1 LARQK
6 QVLLNFIDF
15 KKAFNC
21 IHKESLW
28 KISANYGNPNK
39 LINIKKC
46 FYQGSCCVLRAE
58 YCYLGRT
65 INQDR
70 GCEREVMIWLG
81 KANSVFGRLGDMGM
95 QDDISGVENENV

>member
-1 LARQK
+1 
-6 QVLLNFIDF
+6 
-15 KKAFNC
+15 
-21 IHKESLW
+21 
-28 KISANYGNPNK
+28 
-39 LINIKKC
+39 
-46 FYQGSCCVLRAE
+46 VLRAE